1 MNSIAVSIENTSRSM
16 LPNDVAF
23 HINKHAHTL
32 DRGDGR
38 AFSNVQILSQS
49 AISDMGLPG
58 EDSRISE
65 MANVIVSVA
74 ELCMSSAFSLWAH
87 RMAIEYIHRC
97 TCTNAN
103 LQDLLQQQIRPAKV
117 AGSTALATAFMD
129 ALGLRS
135 MPVQYTRKNDYV
147 ILNGSIPWASN
158 LRPEGFVAV
167 LGAAGASG
175 DRIIVAVPSD
185 AEGLVVDP
193 YPDLLAL
200 QATDSSSFK
209 LQDCQIS
216 VDHIISYQAA
226 DFLKAV
232 RPTFLTLQSA
242 LCFGIGNAAKKS
254 AKEGLSGIAMEF
266 HSDYESLCTSWESL
280 RSRYENTLD
289 NQDNTDLVE
298 LLSIRL
304 ASAQVA
310 QSLVTLEAKIR
321 GGQAYVNTS
330 PTARRMREAAFLPVQ
345 SPTEA
350 QLLWELQQ

>member
-1 MNSIAVSIENTSRSM
+1 MNHIAVSIENTSRSI
-16 LPNDVAF
+16 LPNEIAS
-23 HINKHAHTL
+23 HINNRARTL
-32 DRGDGR
+32 DRGDER

-49 AISDMGLPG
+49 SISDMGLPG
-58 EDSRISE
+58 EASRISE

-87 RMAIEYIHRC
+87 RMAIEYLHR
-97 TCTNAN
+97 CTNAN
-103 LQDLLQQQIRPAKV
+103 LQHLLQQQIRPAKV

-129 ALGLRS
+129 TLGLRS
-135 MPVQYTRKNDYV
+135 MPVQYRRNNDHI

-158 LRPEGFVAV
+158 LRAEGFVAV
-167 LGAAGASG
+167 LGAAGDSG
-175 DRIIVAVPSD
+175 DRIIVAVPSNV
-185 AEGLVVDP
+185 EGLVVDP
-193 YPDLLAL
+193 YPDLMAL
-200 QATDSSSFK
+200 QATDSSSFG
-209 LQDCQIS
+209 LYDCQIS
-216 VDHIISYQAA
+216 LDHIISYEAA

-254 AKEGLSGIAMEF
+254 AEESLSGIAKEF
-266 HSDYESLCTSWESL
+266 HSDYDSLCKSWESL

-289 NQDNTDLVE
+289 NQDNTNLVE

-310 QSLVTLEAKIR
+310 QSLVTLEAKIL
-321 GGQAYVNTS
+321 GGRAYVNTS